1 MYDNKCMI
9 YLLYGN
15 ERTMLLNRIKKIKKE
30 LFPEN
35 DEYVVNFD
43 LSNGKLHDFIEEI
56 NQMFIYGEN
65 KLVIGDNSDFF
76 LSESK
81 NKKDVEVFN
90 DLYNS
95 LDNLSENI
103 SVIFTVY
110 ESKVNTK
117 NTIYKLILK
126 KGKVLEFKDI
136 EKGEWPVY
144 ASQYFKRRNVTI
156 SEEAIN
162 ELIKRANGNL
172 NVFNNEAQK
181 LILYKINN
189 ITLSDVEAL
198 VPQSLDDDVFK
209 ILNSLN
215 IGDKDQALKVYRDLR
230 VKNIEP
236 ITLINLIS
244 SSLFYALTVKNL
256 LNQNYKVD
264 EIAKLTNSSTGRVYM
279 TVKNYKNVSMG
290 FLDCK
295 LKELHLL
302 DKEIKHSRIDRFIAF
317 ETFLLKY

>member
-144 ASQYFKRRNVTI
+144 ANQYFKRRNVTI

-279 TVKNYKNVSMG
+279 TVKNYKNVSMD